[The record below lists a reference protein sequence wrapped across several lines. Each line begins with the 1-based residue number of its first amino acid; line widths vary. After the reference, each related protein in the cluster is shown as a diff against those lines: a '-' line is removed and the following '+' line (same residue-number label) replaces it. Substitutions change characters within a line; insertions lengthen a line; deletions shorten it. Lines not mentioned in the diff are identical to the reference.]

1 MKILYAATDQ
11 DLATVH
17 GGTIHINAVAQELTR
32 HGNEVHLLVQH
43 SDQPKLASATAV
55 SPPYEGGDQRGGW
68 DLKVHELPRTHRFLL
83 WTTANKI
90 QQIITDVHPDVVIE
104 RYYNFA
110 GEAILQAKAS
120 GIPTVLEVNSPMIE
134 YPGST
139 KSKLDLLLGGWLKK
153 RRERIASAA
162 SLIISPMKEIVP
174 EQFRN
179 KIREIEW
186 GADTKLFDPESLPD
200 RASLRL
206 QHGYSPGEILLVHF
220 GSLRKWHGLVKL
232 LEAFDTARPKFK
244 TPVRLIVIGPKNE
257 ITRPNVDFVGEIAH
271 EQLPAWLKMS
281 DLAVLPF
288 AIEQHRYLELGFY
301 WSPLKLFE
309 AMAVNLPV
317 LTLNHNRLIALLG
330 TDDPD
335 FFYDGSVQD
344 LSAKII
350 SAVEKLPLLAEKS
363 MQFRARVA
371 KEFSWEV
378 HGNKL
383 NAWLLQLMERK
394 L

>member
-17 GGTIHINAVAQELTR
+17 GGTIHIKAVAQELIQ

-43 SDQPKLASATAV
+43 SDQPKIVSAEV
-55 SPPYEGGDQRGGW
+55 
-68 DLKVHELPRTHRFLL
+68 KIHELPRTHRFLL
-83 WTTANKI
+83 WTAGNII
-90 QQIITDVHPDVVIE
+90 QKVISEIQPDIVIE

-110 GEAILQAKAS
+110 GEAILRAKAS

-139 KSKLDLLLGGWLKK
+139 KSKLDFLLGGWLKN
-153 RRERIASAA
+153 RRERTALAA
-162 SLIISPMKEIVP
+162 SLIISPLKEIVP
-174 EQFRN
+174 EQYRN
-179 KIREIEW
+179 KVREIEW
-186 GADTKLFDPESLPD
+186 GADTKLFDPASLPD
-200 RASLRL
+200 RSLLRS
-206 QHGYSPGEILLVHF
+206 QHGYSADEILLIHF
-220 GSLRKWHGLVKL
+220 GSLRKWHGLTKL
-232 LEAFDTARPKFK
+232 LEAFDMARPKYK
-244 TPVRLIVIGPKNE
+244 RSVRLIVIGPQHE

-281 DLAVLPF
+281 DIAVLPF

-309 AMAVNLPV
+309 AMAMNLPV
-317 LTLNHNRLIALLG
+317 LTLNHNRLIELLG

-335 FFYDGSVQD
+335 FIYDGSMEN
-344 LSAKII
+344 LSAKMV
-350 SAVEKLPLLAEKS
+350 SGVENLPALTEKS
-363 MQFRARVA
+363 KQFRARVVN
-371 KEFSWEV
+371 EFSWQV

-383 NAWLLQLMERK
+383 NQWLSDLMERG

>member
-17 GGTIHINAVAQELTR
+17 GGTIHIHAVAQELTR

-43 SDQPKLASATAV
+43 SDQPKLV
-55 SPPYEGGDQRGGW
+55 SSNV
-68 DLKVHELPRTHRFLL
+68 KIHELPRTHRFLL

-90 QQIITDVHPDVVIE
+90 QKIITDVHPDIVIE

-139 KSKLDLLLGGWLKK
+139 KSKLDFFLGGWLKK
-153 RRERIASAA
+153 RRKRIASAA
-162 SLIISPMKEIVP
+162 SLIISPLKEIVP
-174 EQFRN
+174 EEFRN
-179 KIREIEW
+179 KVREIEW

-200 RASLRL
+200 RTSLRS
-206 QHGYSPGEILLVHF
+206 QHGYSQDEILLVHF

-232 LEAFDTARPKFK
+232 LEAFDKARLKFK

-257 ITRPNVDFVGEIAH
+257 IIRPEVQFVGEIAH

-309 AMAVNLPV
+309 AMAMNLPI
-317 LTLNHNRLIALLG
+317 LTLNHKRLIALLG
-330 TDDPD
+330 TNDPD
-335 FFYDGSVQD
+335 FFYDGSMQD

-350 SAVEKLPLLAEKS
+350 SAAEKLPLIAEKS
-363 MQFRARVA
+363 MRFRARVM

-383 NAWLLQLMERK
+383 NGWLEELTTK
-394 L
+394 T

>member
-11 DLATVH
+11 DLATIH
-17 GGTIHINAVAQELTR
+17 GGTIHINAVSQELTR
-32 HGNEVHLLVQH
+32 HSHEVHLLVQH
-43 SDQPKLASATAV
+43 SNQPKLIS
-55 SPPYEGGDQRGGW
+55 SDI
-68 DLKVHELPRTHRFLL
+68 KVHELARTHRFLL
-83 WTTANKI
+83 WTAGNKI
-90 QQIITDVHPDVVIE
+90 QKVISEINPDAVIE

-110 GEAILQAKAS
+110 GEAILGAKSS
-120 GIPTVLEVNSPMIE
+120 GIPAVLEVNSPMIE

-139 KSKLDLLLGGWLKK
+139 KSKLDFLLGGWLKK

-179 KIREIEW
+179 KVREIEW
-186 GADTKLFDPESLPD
+186 GADTKLFDPESSPD
-200 RASLRL
+200 RASLRS
-206 QHGYSPGEILLVHF
+206 QYGYSPDEILLVHF

-232 LEAFDTARPKFK
+232 LEAFDMARPKFK
-244 TPVRLIVIGPKNE
+244 RSVRLIVIGPKNE
-257 ITRPNVDFVGEIAH
+257 ITRPDVQFVGNIPH

-309 AMAVNLPV
+309 AMAMQIPV
-317 LTLNHNRLIALLG
+317 LTLNHKRLVALLG
-330 TDDPD
+330 TDDLD
-335 FFYDGSVQD
+335 FFYDGSMQD
-344 LSAKII
+344 LSAKMI
-350 SAVEKLPLLAEKS
+350 SAVEKLPLIAEKS
-363 MQFRARVA
+363 KQFRARVVN
-371 KEFSWEV
+371 EFNWEV

-383 NAWLLQLMERK
+383 NDWLSELVRQS
-394 L
+394 

>member
-32 HGNEVHLLVQH
+32 HGNEVHLLIQR
-43 SDQPKLASATAV
+43 SDQPKIVPS
-55 SPPYEGGDQRGGW
+55 DI
-68 DLKVHELPRTHRFLL
+68 KIHELPRTHRFLL

-90 QQIITDVHPDVVIE
+90 QKIITDVHPDIVIE

-110 GEAILQAKAS
+110 DEAILQAKSS

-139 KSKLDLLLGGWLKK
+139 KSKLDLLLGGWLRK

-174 EQFRN
+174 EQFRD
-179 KIREIEW
+179 KVREIEW

-200 RASLRL
+200 RSVLRS
-206 QHGYSPGEILLVHF
+206 QHGFSTHEILLIHF

-232 LEAFDTARPKFK
+232 LEAFDIARPKFK
-244 TPVRLIVIGPKNE
+244 QPVRLIVIGPKNE
-257 ITRPNVDFVGEIAH
+257 ITRPNVQFIGEIAH
-271 EQLPAWLKMS
+271 KHLPAWLKMS

-309 AMAVNLPV
+309 AMAMQIPV
-317 LTLNHNRLIALLG
+317 LTLNHKRLITLLG

-350 SAVEKLPLLAEKS
+350 PAVEKLPFLAEKS
-363 MQFRARVA
+363 MRFRARVV

-383 NAWLLQLMERK
+383 NAWLFEIANPK
-394 L
+394 K

>member
-32 HGNEVHLLVQH
+32 HGNDVHLLIQR
-43 SDQPKLASATAV
+43 SDQPKIVPSDVKL
-55 SPPYEGGDQRGGW
+55 
-68 DLKVHELPRTHRFLL
+68 HELPITHRFLL

-90 QQIITDVHPDVVIE
+90 QKIITDIHPDIVIE

-110 GEAILQAKAS
+110 GEAILQAKSS

-139 KSKLDLLLGGWLKK
+139 KSKLDLLLGGWLRK

-162 SLIISPMKEIVP
+162 SLIISPMKEIVS
-174 EQFRN
+174 EQFRD
-179 KIREIEW
+179 KLREIEW

-200 RASLRL
+200 RSVLRS
-206 QHGYSPGEILLVHF
+206 QHGLSTDEILLIHF

-232 LEAFDTARPKFK
+232 LEAFDIARPKFK
-244 TPVRLIVIGPKNE
+244 QPVRLIVIGPKNE
-257 ITRPNVDFVGEIAH
+257 ITRPNVQFIGEIAH
-271 EQLPAWLKMS
+271 KQLPAWLKMS

-288 AIEQHRYLELGFY
+288 AVEQHRYLELGFY

-309 AMAVNLPV
+309 AMAMQIPV
-317 LTLNHNRLIALLG
+317 LTLNHKRLITLLG
-330 TDDPD
+330 TDDPE
-335 FFYDGSVQD
+335 FFYNGSTQD
-344 LSAKII
+344 LSAKMVAAI
-350 SAVEKLPLLAEKS
+350 EKLPLLAEKS
-363 MQFRARVA
+363 KQFRGRVV

-383 NAWLLQLMERK
+383 NGWLLELIRHS
-394 L
+394 

>member
-1 MKILYAATDQ
+1 M
-11 DLATVH
+11 
-17 GGTIHINAVAQELTR
+17 
-32 HGNEVHLLVQH
+32 
-43 SDQPKLASATAV
+43 
-55 SPPYEGGDQRGGW
+55 
-68 DLKVHELPRTHRFLL
+68 
-83 WTTANKI
+83 
-90 QQIITDVHPDVVIE
+90 IE

-139 KSKLDLLLGGWLKK
+139 KSKLDFLLGGWLKK
-153 RRERIASAA
+153 RRELIASAA

-174 EQFRN
+174 EQFRD

-200 RASLRL
+200 RSVLRS
-206 QHGYSPGEILLVHF
+206 QHGFGTDEILLIHF

-232 LEAFDTARPKFK
+232 LEAFDIARPKFK
-244 TPVRLIVIGPKNE
+244 QPVRLIVIGPKNV
-257 ITRPNVDFVGEIAH
+257 ITRPNVQFIGEISH
-271 EQLPAWLKMS
+271 KQLPAWLKMS

-309 AMAVNLPV
+309 AMAMNLPV
-317 LTLNHNRLIALLG
+317 LTLNHKRLIALLG
-330 TDDPD
+330 IDDSD
-335 FFYDGSVQD
+335 FFYDGSMQD
-344 LSAKII
+344 LSVKII
-350 SAVEKLPLLAEKS
+350 SAVEKLPSLAEKT
-363 MQFRARVA
+363 MQFRARAV
-371 KEFSWEV
+371 KEFSWEI

-383 NAWLLQLMERK
+383 NDWLEELTTK
-394 L
+394 T

>member
-32 HGNEVHLLVQH
+32 HGNEVHLLVQQ
-43 SDQPKLASATAV
+43 SDQPKLV
-55 SPPYEGGDQRGGW
+55 SSDA
-68 DLKVHELPRTHRFLL
+68 KVHELPRTHRFLL
-83 WTTANKI
+83 WTAGNKI
-90 QQIITDVHPDVVIE
+90 KEIISDVHPDIVIE

-110 GEAILQAKAS
+110 GETILQAKTS

-134 YPGST
+134 YAGST
-139 KSKLDLLLGGWLKK
+139 KSKLDFLLGGWLKK
-153 RRERIASAA
+153 RRERIAAAA
-162 SLIISPMKEIVP
+162 SLIISPLKEIVP
-174 EQFRN
+174 EQYRN
-179 KIREIEW
+179 KVREIEW

-200 RASLRL
+200 RSLLRS
-206 QHGYSPGEILLVHF
+206 QHGYSADEILLIHF
-220 GSLRKWHGLVKL
+220 GSLRKWHGVVKL
-232 LEAFDTARPKFK
+232 LEAFDMARPKFK
-244 TPVRLIVIGPKNE
+244 QPVRLIVIGPKNE

-281 DLAVLPF
+281 DVAVLPF

-309 AMAVNLPV
+309 AMAMQIPV
-317 LTLNHNRLIALLG
+317 ITLNQKRLINLLG

-335 FFYDGSVQD
+335 FFYDGSTED
-344 LSAKII
+344 LSAKMLA
-350 SAVEKLPLLAEKS
+350 AVENLSLLAEKS
-363 MQFRARVA
+363 KQFRERVVS
-371 KEFSWEV
+371 EFSWQV

-383 NAWLLQLMERK
+383 NQWLSELIRHS
-394 L
+394 